1 MSVVLATF
9 DAAGA
14 ARPAVE
20 TAPAGRGL
28 RVALPTSTTSG
39 H

>member
-14 ARPAVE
+14 ARPALE
-20 TAPAGRGL
+20 TAPGVGGL
-28 RVALPTSTTSG
+28 RVALPTSTNSG
-39 H
+39 N